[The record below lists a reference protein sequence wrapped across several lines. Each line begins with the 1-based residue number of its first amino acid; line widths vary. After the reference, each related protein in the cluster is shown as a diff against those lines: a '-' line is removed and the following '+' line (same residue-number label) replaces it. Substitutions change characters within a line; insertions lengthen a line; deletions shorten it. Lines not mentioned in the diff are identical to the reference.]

1 MAPGRKECEVSP
13 IWTKIIVDAV
23 AKALKKCPHC
33 KKKSAIRKNK
43 RASSTSASTAV
54 IDSKRKPNEF
64 YRPHTPCGG
73 CTSTSQRAGEQSL
86 GETRRAR
93 ASALPFGWNAGRF

>member
-33 KKKSAIRKNK
+33 KKKSAYPEKQ
-43 RASSTSASTAV
+43 AGQ
-54 IDSKRKPNEF
+54 F
-64 YRPHTPCGG
+64 YKCKHCGH
-73 CTSTSQRAGEQSL
+73 
-86 GETRRAR
+86 
-93 ASALPFGWNAGRF
+93 RFKEKAK